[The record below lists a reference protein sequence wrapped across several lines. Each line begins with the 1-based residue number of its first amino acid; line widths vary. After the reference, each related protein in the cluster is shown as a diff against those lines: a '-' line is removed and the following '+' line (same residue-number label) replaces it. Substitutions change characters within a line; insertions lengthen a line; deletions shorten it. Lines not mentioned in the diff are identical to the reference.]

1 MVSEKSNHMMGN
13 LFHMLAW
20 IQAFSTLALV
30 GLIWTIQI
38 VHYPLFSLV
47 GDRQYAEYQA
57 QHMRRISL
65 VVGPLM
71 LTEAGC
77 SLLLLIMAPSNPLA
91 LVGFVLVVAVWLST
105 VCLQMPCHSK
115 LARGF
120 DAETLTKLVGSNWI
134 RTVAWTARGVI
145 ALAMLINSVD

>member
-1 MVSEKSNHMMGN
+1 MVSEKSKRMMDN

-30 GLIWTIQI
+30 GLIWTIQV
-38 VHYPLFSLV
+38 VHYPLFGHV
-47 GDRQYAEYQA
+47 GERQYAEYQV
-57 QHMRRISL
+57 QHMRRITW

-71 LTEAGC
+71 LVEAAS
-77 SLLLLIMAPSNPLA
+77 SLLLLILAPSDPLA
-91 LVGFVLVVAVWLST
+91 IAGFGLVVVIWLST

-120 DAETLTKLVGSNWI
+120 DAEALAKLVGSNWI
-134 RTVAWTARGVI
+134 RTLAWTARGVI
-145 ALAMLINSVD
+145 VLAMLVNSTD